1 MRFVTVAEFRPPEA
15 VRQLEEWRHRHED
28 ALAVIPADEV
38 VFDVGRAVEG
48 GDFARARVAE
58 HHAAALSEG
67 A

>member
-1 MRFVTVAEFRPPEA
+1 VRFVTVAEFGPPDA
-15 VRQLEEWRHRHED
+15 VRLLEEWRRRHED

-48 GDFARARVAE
+48 GDFARARGAE
-58 HHAAALSEG
+58 HRAAALSEG

>member
-1 MRFVTVAEFRPPEA
+1 VRFVTVAEFGPPDA
-15 VRQLEEWRHRHED
+15 VRQLEEWRRRHDD

-48 GDFARARVAE
+48 GDFARARVVE